1 METIVIKRDK
11 RLRTQNWTI
20 SLLGLLIFLPISI
33 AVINLS
39 IFLAAFLGIIALLY
53 FFSLIRDSRL
63 KQQPN
68 EIIFSDQ
75 DVFFNAIGTFAWNDI
90 NAFEVKRRISH
101 NEYNEKSTS
110 IYLRILLENRKSF
123 YFPIDLLEKNEKEI
137 VALFIKYKPGFLQL
151 H

>member
-39 IFLAAFLGIIALLY
+39 VFLAAFLGIIGLLY

-75 DVFFNAIGTFAWNDI
+75 DVFFM
-90 NAFEVKRRISH
+90 
-101 NEYNEKSTS
+101 
-110 IYLRILLENRKSF
+110 
-123 YFPIDLLEKNEKEI
+123 
-137 VALFIKYKPGFLQL
+137 Q
-151 H
+151 

>member
-11 RLRTQNWTI
+11 RLRNQNRTI

-39 IFLAAFLGIIALLY
+39 VFLAAFLGIIGLLY
-53 FFSLIRDSRL
+53 FFSLIRDGRL

-75 DVFFNAIGTFAWNDI
+75 DVFF
-90 NAFEVKRRISH
+90 
-101 NEYNEKSTS
+101 
-110 IYLRILLENRKSF
+110 
-123 YFPIDLLEKNEKEI
+123 
-137 VALFIKYKPGFLQL
+137 
-151 H
+151 